1 MKYLIANWKAQM
13 TLPLVITWVNEF
25 RSLVEKDEQVSSALA
40 DKVFKIIICPP
51 SPFTLY
57 LKKHLGDAPGIAIG
71 SQSLSPKEN
80 GKYTG
85 EVTAEALS
93 GVVDYSIIGHSE
105 RRSHFKESEEV
116 IKGQIDR
123 AQENGIKQILCVRN
137 QQDKLYE
144 GVSMV
149 AYEPTGAIGT
159 GANAAVVDV
168 LDMKKQLSIPTN
180 IPFLYGGSVYA
191 ENMTEYLDTGEVDG
205 FLVGT
210 ASLSAEK
217 FFAMAYKM
225 LE

>member
-1 MKYLIANWKAQM
+1 
-13 TLPLVITWVNEF
+13 
-25 RSLVEKDEQVSSALA
+25 
-40 DKVFKIIICPP
+40 
-51 SPFTLY
+51 
-57 LKKHLGDAPGIAIG
+57 
-71 SQSLSPKEN
+71 
-80 GKYTG
+80 
-85 EVTAEALS
+85 
-93 GVVDYSIIGHSE
+93 
-105 RRSHFKESEEV
+105 
-116 IKGQIDR
+116 
-123 AQENGIKQILCVRN
+123 
-137 QQDKLYE
+137 
-144 GVSMV
+144 MV